1 MGYRSDVAY
10 TIRFTPEYAHRNLPV
25 DNKPMRDAFFT
36 FIAEAKSKP
45 ATELAMKE
53 VHVNEDTLQLN
64 FYCESVK
71 WYDSFHDVESHEQ
84 LVSLAREWV
93 ADCPYI
99 GVIYSRVGEELE
111 DMDYQCDGN
120 YDYEWIQLH
129 RSIDLDWTPAS

>member
-10 TIRFTPEYAHRNLPV
+10 TIRFTPEYSTEKMPV
-25 DNKPMRDAFFT
+25 DPKPMRDAFFT

-53 VHVNEDTLQLN
+53 VSVEEDKLQLN
-64 FYCESVK
+64 FYCDSVK
-71 WYDSFHDVESHEQ
+71 WYDSFPEVESHEQ

-99 GVIYSRVGEELE
+99 GVIFVRVGEELE
-111 DMDYQCDGN
+111 DNVWESDGN
-120 YDYEWIQLH
+120 YDWDWLQIS
-129 RSIDLDWTPAS
+129 RSVVLDWT